1 MNGLTIGVIF
11 VAVWLGI
18 ALIYCV
24 LKVCAPSLPDIFS
37 WCCGCR
43 LCGVQEEHPSYPFN
57 DPNVY
62 PSRRPQLPM
71 IVINNGNHSD
81 SDSDSSSDKESDG
94 EAERL
99 RERGPDGRKR
109 AGGSLLL
116 TSSNE
121 RTSRRERVLVV

>member
-1 MNGLTIGVIF
+1 MDGLTIGVIF

-18 ALIYCV
+18 ALLYCV

-37 WCCGCR
+37 CCCDCR
-43 LCGVQEEHPSYPFN
+43 LCGVQEDPPSYPFN

-62 PSRRPQLPM
+62 LNRRPQLPM
-71 IVINNGNHSD
+71 IVINNGNHSHSD
-81 SDSDSSSDKESDG
+81 SDSDSDKESDG